1 VWRRLARRIVP
12 APPPFNWLSEG
23 AIFMSDNELAGPPRG
38 LSAAGG
44 VFSRRRLLG
53 TTTLA
58 VAGAALASGQQ
69 ANAQQPQNVR
79 SAEQGASA
87 SNPGP
92 ENEALK
98 ALNPNSFLPP
108 PTDRGVPQTFW
119 SSFSL
124 MYRRIQDGGWT
135 RQVNVR
141 DFPIS
146 TEIAG
151 VNMRLTAGG
160 IRELHWHKANE
171 WALMLNGNCRLTAL
185 DFDGR
190 PYVNDVTA
198 GDLWYFPTGLPHS
211 LQGLG
216 PDGCEFLLVF
226 DDGNFSEDDTTLL
239 SDWMIHTPREVVAKN
254 WRVAKEALDPLKS
267 IPPDGR
273 YIFQAPVPPPLDQ
286 DKQAVTRD
294 GRATTAAFQFR
305 MMQMKPQKTTKGGAV
320 RIVDS
325 TNFPAAANI
334 AMAHVT
340 LKPGAL
346 RELHWHPNADEWQY
360 YLQGSGR
367 MTVFFNRATAR
378 TIDFRAGD
386 VGYVPQTLGHYIE
399 NTGDTDLV
407 FLEMFKTP
415 RYQDFSLNDW
425 LTHIPPELVID
436 HLGISEQ
443 TLSAIPNAD
452 YAVLPV

>member
-1 VWRRLARRIVP
+1 
-12 APPPFNWLSEG
+12 
-23 AIFMSDNELAGPPRG
+23 MSDHELAGLPRG
-38 LSAAGG
+38 LSEAGAI
-44 VFSRRRLLG
+44 FSRRRLLG

-58 VAGAALASGQQ
+58 VAGAALAAGQQ
-69 ANAQQPQNVR
+69 ARAQTPQSVMTGEHN
-79 SAEQGASA
+79 ASA

-98 ALNPNSFLPP
+98 ALNPNSFMPPWTDHGLPP
-108 PTDRGVPQTFW
+108 TFW

-124 MYRRIQDGGWT
+124 MHRRIQDGGWT

-146 TEIAG
+146 TQIAG

-198 GDLWYFPTGLPHS
+198 GDLWYFPTGVPHS

-239 SDWMIHTPREVVAKN
+239 TDWMIHTPREVVAKN
-254 WRVAKEALDPLKS
+254 WGVAKEALDPFNS
-267 IPPDGR
+267 IPLEGR
-273 YIFQAPVPPPLDQ
+273 YIFQAPVPPPLEQ

-294 GRATTAAFQFR
+294 GRPANTAFQFR
-305 MMQMKPQKTTKGGAV
+305 MMQMKPQKSTKGGEV

-334 AMAHVT
+334 AMAQVT

-360 YLQGSGR
+360 YIQGSAR
-367 MTVFFNRATAR
+367 MTVFFNHSTAR

-386 VGYVPQTLGHYIE
+386 VGYVPQTLGHYVE

-407 FLEMFKTP
+407 FLEMFKAP
-415 RYQDFSLNDW
+415 RFQDISLNDW
-425 LTHIPPELVID
+425 LTHLPPELVVD
-436 HLGISEQ
+436 HLGISQQ
-443 TLSAIPNAD
+443 TLTAIPRAN
-452 YAVLPV
+452 YAVLPA